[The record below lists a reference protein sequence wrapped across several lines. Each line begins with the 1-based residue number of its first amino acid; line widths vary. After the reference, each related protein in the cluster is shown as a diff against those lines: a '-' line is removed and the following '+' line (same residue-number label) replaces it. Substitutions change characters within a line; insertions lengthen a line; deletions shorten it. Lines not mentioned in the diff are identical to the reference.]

1 MADKLKEYSE
11 SIIQHEASYRGAFFY
26 IKSSEIG
33 GGRKDAKKEFID
45 SDRQII
51 EDLGKKQRVF
61 TVNGCVSDRRD
72 NTGKL
77 ITPYIQVRDTLIS
90 ALEKGGPGILIH
102 PWYGKLE
109 NIVCRTFTIS
119 EDVTKLGDCTFT
131 ATFEISNTD
140 GVPEF
145 NPFALTGVAT
155 GAATVATVAV
165 SIFSSIWEITGA
177 ATGNFQSAMDKAN
190 GYIDSVNAATDPI
203 ATLASKLDDHSNLI
217 TSFQSNI
224 ATLVSN
230 PAELSASIDR
240 IMDSITSLYSTPEGA
255 LMAFKNLFN
264 FGDNDISAPY
274 PTFISSER
282 TANNQVFNSMVQSE
296 ALSNSYLTS
305 SQSTYKTVTEINE
318 IEADLETQ
326 YQKLFLSENI
336 DVELMNSLTELRT
349 TTTGFFSEQKL
360 TVSQIITIQSNPIS
374 IRALAYSYYGDSS
387 DGEDIAELNGLY
399 DLAYEQGDIRIF
411 TA

>member
-51 EDLGKKQRVF
+51 EDLGKKQRIF

-72 NTGKL
+72 NTGKI
-77 ITPYIQVRDTLIS
+77 ITPYIQVRNALIS

-109 NIVCRTFTIS
+109 DIVCRKFTIS

-140 GVPEF
+140 GIPKF
-145 NPFALTGVAT
+145 NPFALTGVST
-155 GAATVATVAV
+155 GAVTVATVAA
-165 SIFSSIWEITGA
+165 SIFSSIWEITDA

-190 GYIDSVNAATDPI
+190 NFVDSVNVATNPI
-203 ATLASKLDDHSNLI
+203 ATLASKLDDHSSLL
-217 TSFQSNI
+217 TSFQSNV

-230 PAELSASIDR
+230 PAELSAGIDR
-240 IMDSITSLYSTPEGA
+240 IMNSVTSLYSTPEGA
-255 LMAFKNLFN
+255 LIAFKSLFN

-274 PTFISSER
+274 PTFISAER

-326 YQKLFLSENI
+326 YQKLFLAENI

-349 TTTGFFSEQKL
+349 ITTGFFSEQKL
-360 TVSQIITIQSNPIS
+360 NVSQIITIQSNPIS

-387 DGEDIAELNGLY
+387 DGEDIAELNGLS
-399 DLAYEQGDIRIF
+399 E
-411 TA
+411 